1 MGLGLI
7 ALFWP
12 LIQTAL
18 ARLLQ
23 RPRTALYERW
33 VPLLGLVAAQYLKF
47 GENTQELPG
56 TENLEYCIPPV

>member
-12 LIQTAL
+12 LIQDAL

-23 RPRTALYERW
+23 RPRTAL
-33 VPLLGLVAAQYLKF
+33 
-47 GENTQELPG
+47 
-56 TENLEYCIPPV
+56 